1 MMNKAILV
9 CLLASV
15 NVMLVTSKAFPILE
29 FEIDLNTDELPIY
42 EDFEKRSLDNLKY
55 GNILKRSFGP
65 GSLDPLGNGNIPKWS
80 KKSSYTRD
88 YRRSLDS
95 IGNGIN
101 ILKRAFGPG
110 APDPLGNGNIPK
122 WSKKNDYTRDFKR
135 SLDHVHYFRI
145 AA

>member
-1 MMNKAILV
+1 MNMAILV

-80 KKSSYTRD
+80 KSLTIIDLIRSKSSRMKSTWLNPSNR
-88 YRRSLDS
+88 
-95 IGNGIN
+95 
-101 ILKRAFGPG
+101 P
-110 APDPLGNGNIPK
+110 
-122 WSKKNDYTRDFKR
+122 
-135 SLDHVHYFRI
+135 
-145 AA
+145 